1 MMEHVSYRGMNQ
13 ACEKALAAIKM
24 SDDKGKKI
32 KLKGRCGK
40 RKWILTYKEGRIDS
54 IWCKKQRNK
63 EPNAYYLFEEADIR
77 YLSPEES

>member
-1 MMEHVSYRGMNQ
+1 MEHVSYRGMNQ

-40 RKWILTYKEGRIDS
+40 RK
-54 IWCKKQRNK
+54 
-63 EPNAYYLFEEADIR
+63 
-77 YLSPEES
+77 